1 MNVKMNAKLAIRI
14 AILAL
19 GMVVTFVAASVQPVS
34 ASDGGPLI
42 LCPPKTANCQ
52 TTLPP
57 AN

>member
-1 MNVKMNAKLAIRI
+1 MKRTIRT
-14 AILAL
+14 AVL
-19 GMVVTFVAASVQPVS
+19 MVGLVGTFVAATVQKVP

-57 AN
+57 Q

>member
-1 MNVKMNAKLAIRI
+1 MRMNAKLAIRI

-42 LCPPKTANCQ
+42 LCPPKTSTCS